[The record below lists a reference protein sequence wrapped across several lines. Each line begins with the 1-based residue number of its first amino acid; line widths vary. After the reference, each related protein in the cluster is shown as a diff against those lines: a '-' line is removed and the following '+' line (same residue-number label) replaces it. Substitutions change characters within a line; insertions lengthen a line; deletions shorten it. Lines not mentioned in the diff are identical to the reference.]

1 MLKEPERDLDGVEGG
16 AFLYLVAY
24 YPEAEP
30 VGISEIFAQTSYM
43 YDIIACDV
51 ERSQRQQAPPL

>member
-30 VGISEIFAQTSYM
+30 VGIAEIFAQTSY
-43 YDIIACDV
+43 I
-51 ERSQRQQAPPL
+51 